1 MHKRPAKTPIN
12 RSMWRSV
19 GVFLFHLNCVFH
31 RLSYQIIM
39 KYLLFML
46 SVTLLNVTSISAQIN
61 SSIFGMMEARALGP
75 GSMSGRITAI
85 EGVEMDEG
93 KTLYIGTAGGGL
105 WKTQT
110 GGASFK
116 PVFDKYCQS
125 IGALAIDQKNPKTL
139 YVGTGESNM
148 RNSVS
153 VGDGL
158 YRTTDGGDN
167 WVRLGLD
174 STEHI
179 AKIVVDPAN
188 SQTIYV
194 AAPGPLW
201 HDSPHRGLYKSTDG
215 GKNWEKI
222 LFVDSRTGCADVSV
236 DPKQPN
242 VVYATTW
249 TFRRTP
255 YSFESGGQG
264 SGIFKSMDGGKTW
277 RPLEK
282 GLPAK
287 PYGRVAL
294 ALAPSA
300 PENLIA
306 IVESAKTGLFISS
319 DGGESWKQQSA
330 TFNVVA
336 RPFYFSTLAIDP
348 KDPKRV
354 YRPAYSFAYSSDGGY
369 SFSEASNEGASVH
382 ADHHALW
389 INPAHTNQ
397 LYLGTDGGVFMSL
410 DRGNSWTFMQNLPV
424 GQFYH
429 VDVDQKEPYRIYGG
443 LQDNGSWIGPSASPG
458 GIGVGDWKEMY
469 GGDGFWVVPDRKDP
483 NIAYAESQGGD
494 VNRIDTRTFKS
505 VSIRPQPSAT
515 EPKLRWN
522 WNTPIA
528 TGQADHGN
536 LYVGAQFL
544 YRSKDQGRSWE
555 RISPDLT
562 TNDPR
567 KQEQENSGGLS
578 ADVTSAENH
587 TTIFTIAESPLDANI
602 IWVGT
607 DDGNLQVTTDAGKT
621 WTNTSANLLSTGIP
635 KQAWVSS
642 VEPSAFDRQ
651 TIYATFDHHMY
662 GDHRTYL
669 ARSTD
674 MGKTWKRLESPEFTG
689 FAHRIREDRVNR
701 DLIFLGTEMG
711 LFSSLDG
718 GTSWFRMKNNIPWM
732 ALVRDIQIHP
742 KTHDMIIGTHGRGI
756 FIIDDIS
763 PLRNLTGELSG
774 RDIHFF
780 PSPVQTLTTG
790 QFGGG
795 SVVNGGFTAANPS
808 ALPAFQYYLKDR
820 LTSGVVKLE
829 IKDQNGKLIQSLP
842 GSARKGV
849 NRIYWNQRIAPP
861 KTAGGSTKRDIS
873 GFVAP
878 QVLPGQYVATLK
890 VGEKSFSQ
898 PITMVHDAQ
907 SSFSIQDRE
916 LQFRT
921 AMELFSIHEAL
932 ARLVSDIMVRQK
944 SFTDSL
950 PKLTRTKDKRKLQA
964 AIDSLEVLRET
975 LVPTKQTSLFAD
987 VERLRER
994 ITEVYV
1000 AVCNNEQAP
1009 NNLQLARVRELRR
1022 QLDEAK
1028 ARFDGL

>member
-1 MHKRPAKTPIN
+1 
-12 RSMWRSV
+12 
-19 GVFLFHLNCVFH
+19 
-31 RLSYQIIM
+31 
-39 KYLLFML
+39 
-46 SVTLLNVTSISAQIN
+46 
-61 SSIFGMMEARALGP
+61 
-75 GSMSGRITAI
+75 
-85 EGVEMDEG
+85 
-93 KTLYIGTAGGGL
+93 
-105 WKTQT
+105 
-110 GGASFK
+110 
-116 PVFDKYCQS
+116 
-125 IGALAIDQKNPKTL
+125 
-139 YVGTGESNM
+139 
-148 RNSVS
+148 
-153 VGDGL
+153 
-158 YRTTDGGDN
+158 
-167 WVRLGLD
+167 
-174 STEHI
+174 
-179 AKIVVDPAN
+179 
-188 SQTIYV
+188 
-194 AAPGPLW
+194 
-201 HDSPHRGLYKSTDG
+201 
-215 GKNWEKI
+215 
-222 LFVDSRTGCADVSV
+222 
-236 DPKQPN
+236 
-242 VVYATTW
+242 
-249 TFRRTP
+249 
-255 YSFESGGQG
+255 
-264 SGIFKSMDGGKTW
+264 
-277 RPLEK
+277 
-282 GLPAK
+282 
-287 PYGRVAL
+287 
-294 ALAPSA
+294 
-300 PENLIA
+300 
-306 IVESAKTGLFISS
+306 
-319 DGGESWKQQSA
+319 
-330 TFNVVA
+330 
-336 RPFYFSTLAIDP
+336 
-348 KDPKRV
+348 
-354 YRPAYSFAYSSDGGY
+354 
-369 SFSEASNEGASVH
+369 
-382 ADHHALW
+382 
-389 INPAHTNQ
+389 
-397 LYLGTDGGVFMSL
+397 
-410 DRGNSWTFMQNLPV
+410 
-424 GQFYH
+424 
-429 VDVDQKEPYRIYGG
+429 
-443 LQDNGSWIGPSASPG
+443 
-458 GIGVGDWKEMY
+458 
-469 GGDGFWVVPDRKDP
+469 
-483 NIAYAESQGGD
+483 
-494 VNRIDTRTFKS
+494 
-505 VSIRPQPSAT
+505 
-515 EPKLRWN
+515 
-522 WNTPIA
+522 
-528 TGQADHGN
+528 
-536 LYVGAQFL
+536 
-544 YRSKDQGRSWE
+544 
-555 RISPDLT
+555 
-562 TNDPR
+562 
-567 KQEQENSGGLS
+567 
-578 ADVTSAENH
+578 
-587 TTIFTIAESPLDANI
+587 
-602 IWVGT
+602 
-607 DDGNLQVTTDAGKT
+607 
-621 WTNTSANLLSTGIP
+621 
-635 KQAWVSS
+635 
-642 VEPSAFDRQ
+642 
-651 TIYATFDHHMY
+651 
-662 GDHRTYL
+662 
-669 ARSTD
+669 

-921 AMELFSIHEAL
+921 AMELFGIHEAL
-932 ARLVSDIMVRQK
+932 ARLVSDIMARQE

>member
-1 MHKRPAKTPIN
+1 MKHLVSVLCAIMMGIPAI
-12 RSMWRSV
+12 R
-19 GVFLFHLNCVFH
+19 
-31 RLSYQIIM
+31 
-39 KYLLFML
+39 
-46 SVTLLNVTSISAQIN
+46 AQIN

-85 EGVEMDEG
+85 EGVEKDEG
-93 KTLYIGTAGGGL
+93 KTLYVGTAGGGV

-125 IGALAIDQKNPKTL
+125 IGALAIDQKNPKTV

-167 WVRLGLD
+167 WVRIGLD

-179 AKIVVDPAN
+179 AKIVIDSSNP
-188 SQTIYV
+188 QTIYV

-201 HDSPHRGLYKSTDG
+201 HDSEHRGLYKSVDG
-215 GKNWEKI
+215 GKHWEKI
-222 LFVDSRTGCADVSV
+222 LYVDTRTGCADISI

-264 SGIFKSMDGGKTW
+264 SGMFKSVDGGKTW

-306 IVESAKTGLFISS
+306 IVESAKTGMYISS
-319 DGGESWKQQSA
+319 DGGENWKQQSA
-330 TFNVVA
+330 TFNIVA
-336 RPFYFSTLAIDP
+336 RPFYFSTLVIDP

-369 SFSEASNEGASVH
+369 SFSEASNEGANVH

-389 INPAHTNQ
+389 INPTHTNQ

-410 DRGNSWTFMQNLPV
+410 DRGNSWTFLQNLPV

-429 VDVDQKEPYRIYGG
+429 VDIDQHDPYRIYGG

-505 VSIRPQPSAT
+505 VSIRPQPGSG

-528 TGQADHGN
+528 TGQADPGN

-602 IWVGT
+602 ICVGT
-607 DDGNLQVTTDAGKT
+607 DDGNLQLTTDAGKT
-621 WTNTSANLLSTGIP
+621 WSNVSVNLVGTGIP

-669 ARSTD
+669 AKSSD
-674 MGKTWKRLESPEFTG
+674 MGKTWKRLESAEFSG
-689 FAHRIREDRVNR
+689 FAHRIREDRINKE
-701 DLIFLGTEMG
+701 LLFLGTEMG
-711 LFSSLDG
+711 LFATLDG
-718 GTSWFRMKNNIPWM
+718 GVSWFRMKNNIPWM

-742 KTHDMIIGTHGRGI
+742 KTHDLIVGTHGRGI

-780 PSPVQTLTTG
+780 PAPAQTLTTG
-790 QFGGG
+790 RFGGG
-795 SVVNGGFTAANPS
+795 SVVNGGFAAGNPP

-829 IKDQNGKLIQSLP
+829 IHDRSGKLIQSLP
-842 GSARKGV
+842 GSARKGI
-849 NRIYWNQRIAPP
+849 NRIYWNQRLTPP

-878 QVLPGQYVATLK
+878 QVLPGEYVATLK
-890 VGEKSFSQ
+890 VGNKSFAHQ
-898 PITMVHDAQ
+898 VTLIHDPKT
-907 SSFSIQDRE
+907 SFSLDDRH
-916 LQFRT
+916 LQYKT
-921 AMELFSIHEAL
+921 AMELYGMHEEL
-932 ARLVSDIMVRQK
+932 AKLVADIMNVQK
-944 SFTDSL
+944 KWTDSL
-950 PKLTRTKDKRKLQA
+950 PKITRTKDKRKIQSS
-964 AIDSLEVLRET
+964 IDSLEVLRGT
-975 LVPTKQTSLFAD
+975 LVPTKQTSVFAD
-987 VERLRER
+987 EERLRER

-1009 NNLQLARVRELRR
+1009 NNLQLARVRELRS
-1022 QLDEAK
+1022 QLDEGLAK
-1028 ARFDGL
+1028 FSKFK

>member
-1 MHKRPAKTPIN
+1 
-12 RSMWRSV
+12 
-19 GVFLFHLNCVFH
+19 
-31 RLSYQIIM
+31 M
-39 KYLLFML
+39 KYFLLML
-46 SVTLLNVTSISAQIN
+46 SAAILGAANTSAQIN
-61 SSIFGMMEARALGP
+61 SSIFGVMEARALGP

-85 EGVEMDEG
+85 DGVEKEEG
-93 KTLYIGTAGGGL
+93 KTLYVGTAGGGV

-110 GGASFK
+110 GGASIK

-125 IGALAIDQKNPKTL
+125 IGALAIDQRNPKTVF
-139 YVGTGESNM
+139 VGTGESNM

-153 VGDGL
+153 IGDGL

-179 AKIVVDPAN
+179 AKIVIDPAN
-188 SQTIYV
+188 SQIIYV

-215 GKNWEKI
+215 GKTWEKI
-222 LFVDSRTGCADVSV
+222 LYIDPRTGCADISV

-264 SGIFKSMDGGKTW
+264 SGIFKSVDGGKTW

-287 PYGRVAL
+287 PFGRVAL

-306 IVESAKTGLFISS
+306 IVESAKTGLYISS

-389 INPAHTNQ
+389 INPAHTSQ

-410 DRGNSWTFMQNLPV
+410 DRGNSWTFLQNLPV

-429 VDVDQKEPYRIYGG
+429 VDVDRQEPYRIYGG

-469 GGDGFWVVPDRKDP
+469 GGDGFWVVPDPRDQYV
-483 NIAYAESQGGD
+483 AYAESQGGD

-505 VSIRPQPSAT
+505 VSIRPQPGAG

-528 TGQADHGN
+528 TGQADPRN

-544 YRSKDQGRSWE
+544 YRSRDQGRSWE

-562 TNDPR
+562 TNDPK

-607 DDGNLQVTTDAGKT
+607 DDGNLQVTTDGGKT
-621 WTNTSANLLSTGIP
+621 WSNTSAGPTVTGIP

-642 VEPSAFDRQ
+642 IEPSAFDRN
-651 TIYATFDHHMY
+651 IVYATFDHHMY

-669 ARSTD
+669 AKSID
-674 MGKTWKRLESPEFTG
+674 MGKTWKRLESAEFTG

-701 DLIFLGTEMG
+701 DLLFLGTEMG
-711 LFSSLDG
+711 LFASLDG
-718 GTSWFRMKNNIPWM
+718 GVSWFRMKNNIPWM
-732 ALVRDIQIHP
+732 ALVRDIKIHP
-742 KTHDMIIGTHGRGI
+742 QTHDLIIGTHGRGI
-756 FIIDDIS
+756 YVIDDIS
-763 PLRNLTGELSG
+763 PLRNLTGELST

-780 PSPVQTLTTG
+780 PVPDQVLTTG
-790 QFGGG
+790 RFGGG
-795 SVVNGGFTAANPS
+795 SVVNGGFTAANPPS
-808 ALPAFQYYLKDR
+808 LPAFQYYLKDR
-820 LTSGVVKLE
+820 LTSGSVKLE
-829 IKDQNGKLIQSLP
+829 IYDRQGKLIQAIP
-842 GSARKGV
+842 GTGRKGI
-849 NRIYWNQRIAPP
+849 NRIYWNQRMTPP

-878 QVLPGQYVATLK
+878 QVLPGEYTATLRI
-890 VGEKSFSQ
+890 GDKSISH
-898 PITMVHDAQ
+898 PVTLLHD
-907 SSFSIQDRE
+907 SKSNFTRDDRD
-916 LQFRT
+916 LQYRT
-921 AMELFSIHEAL
+921 AMELYGMHEEL
-932 ARLVSDIMVRQK
+932 ARLMTDVMARQK
-944 SFTDSL
+944 VLTDSL
-950 PKLTRTKDKRKLQA
+950 QKVSRLRDKKKLQQ
-964 AIDSLEVLRET
+964 AIDSLDAFRGT
-975 LVPTKQTSLFAD
+975 LVPSKNTSIFAD
-987 VERLRER
+987 EERLRER
-994 ITEVYV
+994 ITDVYV
-1000 AVCNNEQAP
+1000 SVCNNEQAP
-1009 NNLQLARVRELRR
+1009 TNLQLARVRELRR
-1022 QLDEAK
+1022 QLDEAQG
-1028 ARFDGL
+1028 RFAGLR

>member
-1 MHKRPAKTPIN
+1 MKHLVSVLCAIMIGIPAI
-12 RSMWRSV
+12 R
-19 GVFLFHLNCVFH
+19 
-31 RLSYQIIM
+31 
-39 KYLLFML
+39 
-46 SVTLLNVTSISAQIN
+46 AQIN

-85 EGVEMDEG
+85 EGVEKDEG
-93 KTLYIGTAGGGL
+93 KTLYVGTAGGGV

-125 IGALAIDQKNPKTL
+125 IGALAIDQKNPKTV

-167 WVRLGLD
+167 WVRIGLD

-179 AKIVVDPAN
+179 AKIVIDPSN
-188 SQTIYV
+188 PQTIYV

-201 HDSPHRGLYKSTDG
+201 HDSEHRGLYKSVDG
-215 GKNWEKI
+215 GKRWEKI
-222 LFVDSRTGCADVSV
+222 LYVDTRTGCADISI

-255 YSFESGGQG
+255 YSFESGGLG
-264 SGIFKSMDGGKTW
+264 SGMFKSVDGGKTW
-277 RPLEK
+277 RSLEK

-294 ALAPSA
+294 AMAPSA

-306 IVESAKTGLFISS
+306 IVESAKTGMYISS
-319 DGGESWKQQSA
+319 DGGDNWKQQSA
-330 TFNVVA
+330 TFNIVA
-336 RPFYFSTLAIDP
+336 RPFYFSTLVIDP

-369 SFSEASNEGASVH
+369 SFSEASNEGANVH

-389 INPAHTNQ
+389 INPTHTNQ

-410 DRGNSWTFMQNLPV
+410 DRGNSWTFLQNLPV

-429 VDVDQKEPYRIYGG
+429 VDVDQHEPYRIYGG
-443 LQDNGSWIGPSASPG
+443 LQDNGSWIGPSAAPG
-458 GIGVGDWKEMY
+458 GVGVGDWKEMY
-469 GGDGFWVVPDRKDP
+469 GGDGFWVVPDPRDP
-483 NIAYAESQGGD
+483 NVAYAESQGGD
-494 VNRIDTRTFKS
+494 VNRVDTRTFKS
-505 VSIRPQPSAT
+505 VSIRPQPGVG

-528 TGQADHGN
+528 TGQADPRN

-587 TTIFTIAESPLDANI
+587 TTIFTISESPLDANI

-607 DDGNLQVTTDAGKT
+607 DDGNLQVTTDGGKT
-621 WTNTSANLLSTGIP
+621 WSNTSVGLTVTGIP

-642 VEPSAFDRQ
+642 VEPSAFDRN
-651 TIYATFDHHMY
+651 TVYATFDHHMY

-669 ARSTD
+669 AKSTD
-674 MGKTWKRLESPEFTG
+674 MGKSWQRLESSEFTG

-701 DLIFLGTEMG
+701 DLLFAGTEMG
-711 LFSSLDG
+711 LFASLDAG
-718 GTSWFRMKNNIPWM
+718 KTWFRMKNNIPWM
-732 ALVRDIQIHP
+732 ALVRDIRIHP
-742 KTHDMIIGTHGRGI
+742 VTHDLVIGTHGRGI
-756 FIIDDIS
+756 YLIDDIS
-763 PLRNLTGELSG
+763 PLRNLTGELSS

-780 PSPVQTLTTG
+780 PVPDQVLTTG
-790 QFGGG
+790 RFGGG
-795 SVVNGGFTAANPS
+795 SVVNGGFAASNPPS
-808 ALPAFQYYLKDR
+808 LPAFQYYLKDR
-820 LTSGVVKLE
+820 LTSGAVKLE
-829 IKDQNGKLIQSLP
+829 IYDRQGKLIQSIP
-842 GSARKGV
+842 GTARKGI
-849 NRIYWNQRIAPP
+849 NRVYWNQRMAPP

-878 QVLPGQYVATLK
+878 QVLPGEYTATLK
-890 VGEKSFSQ
+890 IGEKSFSH
-898 PITMVHDAQ
+898 PVTLLHDSR
-907 SSFSIQDRE
+907 SSFTRDDRD

-921 AMELFSIHEAL
+921 AMELYGMHEEL
-932 ARLVSDIMVRQK
+932 ARLMSEVMTRQK
-944 SFTDSL
+944 QLADSL
-950 PKLTRTKDKRKLQA
+950 TKTTRPRDKKKLQQA
-964 AIDSLEVLRET
+964 VDSLDALRST
-975 LVPTKQTSLFAD
+975 LVPSKQTSVFAD
-987 VERLRER
+987 EERLRER

-1009 NNLQLARVRELRR
+1009 TNLQLARVRELRR
-1022 QLDEAK
+1022 QLDEGL
-1028 ARFDGL
+1028 ARFSKLK

>member
-1 MHKRPAKTPIN
+1 MKQSFIAI
-12 RSMWRSV
+12 S
-19 GVFLFHLNCVFH
+19 LFVSCAG
-31 RLSYQIIM
+31 SA
-39 KYLLFML
+39 
-46 SVTLLNVTSISAQIN
+46 SAQLN

-85 EGVEMDEG
+85 EGVEKDEG
-93 KTLYIGTAGGGL
+93 KTLYVGTAGGGV

-125 IGALAIDQKNPKTL
+125 IGALAIDQRNPKTI

-179 AKIVVDPAN
+179 AKIVIDPSN
-188 SQTIYV
+188 SQNIYV

-201 HDSPHRGLYKSTDG
+201 HDSQHRGLYKSTDG
-215 GKNWEKI
+215 GKSWEKI
-222 LFVDSRTGCADVSV
+222 LYIDPRTGCADISI

-255 YSFESGGQG
+255 YSFESGGVG
-264 SGIFKSMDGGKTW
+264 SGIFKSVDGGKTW

-294 ALAPSA
+294 AMAPSA

-306 IVESAKTGLFISS
+306 IIESAKTGLYISS

-336 RPFYFSTLAIDP
+336 RPFYFSTLVIDP

-354 YRPAYSFAYSSDGGY
+354 YRPAYAFAYSSDGGY
-369 SFSEASNEGASVH
+369 SFAEASNEGANVH

-389 INPAHTNQ
+389 INPTHTNQ
-397 LYLGTDGGVFMSL
+397 LFLGTDGGVFMSM
-410 DRGNSWTFMQNLPV
+410 DRGSTWMFMQNLPV

-429 VDVDQKEPYRIYGG
+429 VDVDRHEPYRIYGG

-469 GGDGFWVVPDRKDP
+469 GGDGFWVVPDRRDP

-505 VSIRPQPSAT
+505 VSIRPQPGT
-515 EPKLRWN
+515 GEPKLRWN

-528 TGQADHGN
+528 TGQADPGN

-587 TTIFTIAESPLDANI
+587 TTIFTISESPLDANI
-602 IWVGT
+602 VCVGT
-607 DDGNLQVTTDAGKT
+607 DDGNLQITTDGGKT
-621 WTNTSANLLSTGIP
+621 WANVSANLAGTGIP
-635 KQAWVSS
+635 SQAWVSS
-642 VEPSAFDRQ
+642 IEPSAFDRQ
-651 TIYATFDHHMY
+651 TVYATFDHHMY
-662 GDHRTYL
+662 GDHRTYV

-674 MGKTWKRLESPEFTG
+674 MGKTWKRLESAEFTG
-689 FAHRIREDRVNR
+689 FAHRIREDRVNK
-701 DLIFLGTEMG
+701 DLLFLGTEMG

-718 GTSWFRMKNNIPWM
+718 GASWFRMKNSIPWM

-742 KTHDMIIGTHGRGI
+742 NTHDLIVGTHGRGI

-780 PSPVQTLTTG
+780 PAPPQTLTTG
-790 QFGGG
+790 RFGGG
-795 SVVNGGFTAANPS
+795 SVVNGGFAAGNPP

-829 IKDQNGKLIQSLP
+829 IHDKSGKLIQSLP
-842 GSARKGV
+842 GSARKGI
-849 NRIYWNQRIAPP
+849 NRIYWNQRISPP

-873 GFVAP
+873 GFIAP
-878 QVLPGQYVATLK
+878 QVLPGDYVATLK
-890 VGEKSFSQ
+890 VGTKSFTQ
-898 PITMVHDAQ
+898 PVTLVHDAQ
-907 SSFSIQDRE
+907 STFTLADRE
-916 LQFRT
+916 LQHRT
-921 AMELFSIHEAL
+921 AMELFGMHEEL
-932 ARLVSDIMVRQK
+932 AKLVADIMARQK
-944 SFTDSL
+944 SYTDSL
-950 PKLTRTKDKRKLQA
+950 PKITRAKDKRRMQA
-964 AIDSLEVLRET
+964 SIDSLEALRGT
-975 LVPTKQTSLFAD
+975 LVPTKQTSVFAD
-987 VERLRER
+987 EERLRER

-1009 NNLQLARVRELRR
+1009 TNLQLARVRELRR
-1022 QLDEAK
+1022 QLDEGLTQFAK
-1028 ARFDGL
+1028 LR